1 MRRLL
6 EAMPPDAPPIV
17 IVQHMPEEFT
27 AAFAARLNKS
37 CRIEVREASAGDKI
51 IAGRALIAPGNR
63 HLVVRG
69 SRAGYWVELSEG
81 PLVSRHRPSVD
92 VLFRS
97 VAQTAGANA
106 VGVIMTGMGDDG
118 AAGLLEMKQCGAT
131 TIAQDRASSVVFG
144 MPQAAIARGA
154 ADIVASLAA
163 IPRVLLKNADTKSNH
178 GGARAEK
185 NK

>member
-17 IVQHMPEEFT
+17 IVQHMPEQFT
-27 AAFAARLNKS
+27 AAFAARVNQS

-69 SRAGYWVELSEG
+69 SRAGYRVELSDG

-97 VAQTAGANA
+97 VAHTAGGNA
-106 VGVIMTGMGDDG
+106 IGVIMTGMGDDG
-118 AAGLLEMKQCGAT
+118 AT
-131 TIAQDRASSVVFG
+131 
-144 MPQAAIARGA
+144 
-154 ADIVASLAA
+154 
-163 IPRVLLKNADTKSNH
+163 
-178 GGARAEK
+178 
-185 NK
+185 